1 MKMGAVHVNVTIRNP
16 AAPERAWEG
25 LFLVDTGATDTL
37 VPRQHLEAI
46 GIEPMGQR
54 VYELADGSQI
64 RLKTTIGVI
73 EFLEEVSG
81 GLIVFGDADAEPLLG
96 LTAMESAGVEVDP
109 RNGRLKKLPAVRL
122 KSLNK

>member
-1 MKMGAVHVNVTIRNP
+1 MGAVHVNVTIRNP

>member
-1 MKMGAVHVNVTIRNP
+1 VGPVHVNVTIRNP

-73 EFLEEVSG
+73 EFMEEVSG

-122 KSLNK
+122 KWLNK